1 MKVKDIL
8 QIPTHLKGSV
18 MSSKLLTATILIAA
32 LSPLSIP
39 SVQAQGLTRE
49 QVKAELA
56 ELRALG
62 YRSTAEDPN
71 YPEHVQEIMAKL
83 HEKRMQE
90 RIKAGEQVL
99 PTVNSVDNR
108 EAMAP
113 AADRTADQ
121 DKCVGPISFCNP
133 YFGS

>member
-1 MKVKDIL
+1 MKGTLRIR
-8 QIPTHLKGSV
+8 TYLKGSV
-18 MSSKLLTATILIAA
+18 VSSKLLTAAVLIAA

-56 ELRALG
+56 ELRGLG
-62 YRSTAEDPN
+62 YRSTGEDPH
-71 YPEHVQEIMAKL
+71 YPKHLQEIMAKL

-90 RIKAGEQVL
+90 RTKAGEQVL
-99 PTVNSVDNR
+99 PAQNSADNR
-108 EAMAP
+108 EAAAP
-113 AADRTADQ
+113 AADRAADQ

-133 YFGS
+133 HFGS